1 MKYKI
6 ISIIIV
12 LSVLFTAFCSCAK
25 EEQTTDTD
33 RAPQTVDE
41 LTEEETGAQ
50 TDGNTETDEETVPE
64 TEPETETDPVTTANT
79 DASTDEETV
88 TVTNEPSTGDA
99 TSNTVDNPSDASIP
113 ELLPSDS
120 AIMSLTLAERLLSMC
135 TGGSQAANETLM
147 KNEGFTVLFSR
158 HYDKAAKD
166 RSHNSA
172 FTVGKTE
179 DEKGVIYAIT
189 VRGTSG
195 GEWYSNFDF
204 APSHLD
210 DTQYAENFMFAAQ
223 DVYLSVKD
231 MLDDEKNARVIVCG
245 HSRGASTANLLGVL
259 LDEAY
264 GAENVYVYTYATPM
278 TVRGEA
284 ADKEYKNIFNF
295 INGNDIVTHLPMEEH
310 GFKRAGNDID
320 LPVTPANSALLNG
333 LRALT
338 EIAPTISSYYND
350 KHALDRAGLS
360 DDGMSVYD
368 LMCALASLLSGD
380 YASLPDLTAVSPESD
395 LFPTA
400 SMLSSL
406 SSDASLL
413 LVGAE
418 HMPARYLALMR
429 KLAE

>member
-1 MKYKI
+1 
-6 ISIIIV
+6 
-12 LSVLFTAFCSCAK
+12 
-25 EEQTTDTD
+25 
-33 RAPQTVDE
+33 
-41 LTEEETGAQ
+41 
-50 TDGNTETDEETVPE
+50 
-64 TEPETETDPVTTANT
+64 
-79 DASTDEETV
+79 
-88 TVTNEPSTGDA
+88 
-99 TSNTVDNPSDASIP
+99 
-113 ELLPSDS
+113 
-120 AIMSLTLAERLLSMC
+120 
-135 TGGSQAANETLM
+135 
-147 KNEGFTVLFSR
+147 
-158 HYDKAAKD
+158 
-166 RSHNSA
+166 
-172 FTVGKTE
+172 
-179 DEKGVIYAIT
+179 
-189 VRGTSG
+189 
-195 GEWYSNFDF
+195 
-204 APSHLD
+204 
-210 DTQYAENFMFAAQ
+210 MFAAQ